1 MYRPYSSPIGGA
13 ASSMD
18 VLSTIRGLT
27 QDFSMNFNTGNYDQV
42 AGLFASDGIF
52 MAPHNESIVGPKP
65 IERKLRE
72 FGETGYQDLRLETI
86 RVDSSGDMAMEIGRY
101 SVSVVSENSST
112 KADRGKY
119 VKVWRRLGAWRIVA
133 DCWSSN
139 LPAASAQASEE
150 KSMPPG
156 DKVTVISTEVPKSA

>member
-1 MYRPYSSPIGGA
+1 MYRPYSSPIGES

-18 VLSTIRGLT
+18 VFSTIRGLT

-133 DCWSSN
+133 DCLSSN

-156 DKVTVISTEVPKSA
+156 DKVTVISNEVPKSA

>member
-1 MYRPYSSPIGGA
+1 MYRPYSSPIGGSG
-13 ASSMD
+13 SSMD

-42 AGLFASDGIF
+42 AGLFASDGLF
-52 MAPHNESIVGPKP
+52 MAPHHDSVVGPKP

-72 FGETGYQDLRLETI
+72 FGESGYQDLRRETV

-101 SVSVVSENSST
+101 SVSIVSENGST

-119 VKVWRRLGAWRIVA
+119 VTVWRRLGAWRIAA

-139 LPAASAQASEE
+139 LPAASAQSTEE
-150 KSMPPG
+150 KSMPAG
-156 DKVTVISTEVPKSA
+156 DKITMISNEVPKSA